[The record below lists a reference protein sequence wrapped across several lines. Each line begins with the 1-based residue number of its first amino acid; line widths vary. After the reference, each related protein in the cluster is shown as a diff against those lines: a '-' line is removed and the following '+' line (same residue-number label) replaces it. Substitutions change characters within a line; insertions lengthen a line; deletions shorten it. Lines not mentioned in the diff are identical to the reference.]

1 MDTQML
7 TTNKGGEL
15 ISFKINGEE
24 KIHQGESCID
34 ENGKVY
40 WKRHSPVLFPIVG
53 KLKKNKT
60 LIGGRT
66 YELPQHGFARDLEF
80 EPITKLDN
88 FHSYV
93 LRSNKYTLA
102 KYPYEFELYNTY
114 RAEGNKLTT
123 IYKVVN
129 TGLINLPFGIGGHP
143 AFKIDQEELKKGHY
157 YLEFDQEEDKIHF
170 LYLIDGLIGTEYAK
184 NPMENKKI
192 IPIGPHTFDN
202 DALIM
207 KGITSNKISLK
218 KRITEDTVLTMDFTD
233 FPYLAIWSKPNAP
246 FICIE
251 PWFSTADTVKG
262 SGVFTQKRDLI
273 SLKPKD
279 SFECKYTVTFQLAVG
294 SGTTVRIVDAI
305 EQSEIVNLILVS
317 VWGRSLKVTKMSV

>member
-1 MDTQML
+1 MYTQML
-7 TTNKGGEL
+7 TSAKGGEL
-15 ISFKINGEE
+15 ISFKVNGEE
-24 KIHQGESCID
+24 KIHQGENVVD

-66 YELPQHGFARDLEF
+66 YELMQHGFARDLEF
-80 EPITKLDN
+80 EPITKLNN

-93 LRSNKYTLA
+93 LRSNKYTLLR
-102 KYPYEFELYNTY
+102 YPYEFELYNTY
-114 RAEGNKLTT
+114 RTEENKLTT

-143 AFKIDQEELKKGHY
+143 AFKIDAEDLKNGNY
-157 YLEFDQEEDKIHF
+157 YLEFEKDEEKIHF
-170 LYLIDGLIGTEYAK
+170 LYLVDGLVGTDYAK
-184 NPMENKKI
+184 NRVVEKRY
-192 IPIGPHTFDN
+192 IPLDAHTFDD

-207 KGITSNKISLK
+207 KSITSNKISLINSATR
-218 KRITEDTVLTMDFTD
+218 KRLFTMDFTG

-251 PWFSTADTVKG
+251 PWYSTADNIKS
-262 SGVFTQKRDLI
+262 SGVFTQKPDII
-273 SLKPKD
+273 SLKPD
-279 SFECKYTVTFQLAVG
+279 ESFECKYTVEFF
-294 SGTTVRIVDAI
+294 
-305 EQSEIVNLILVS
+305 
-317 VWGRSLKVTKMSV
+317 

>member
-34 ENGKVY
+34 ENGKIY

-53 KLKKNKT
+53 KLKKNQT

-93 LRSNKYTLA
+93 LKSNKYTLA

-114 RAEGNKLTT
+114 RTEGNKLTT

-143 AFKIDQEELKKGHY
+143 AFKIDQEELKRGHY
-157 YLEFDQEEDKIHF
+157 YLEFEQEEEKIHF

-184 NPMENKKI
+184 NPMEDRRI
-192 IPIGPHTFDN
+192 IPLGPHAFDN

-207 KGITSNKISLK
+207 KGITSHKISLK
-218 KRITEDTVLTMDFTD
+218 KRITEETILTMDFTD

-251 PWFSTADTVKG
+251 PWFSTADTVKS
-262 SGVFTQKRDLI
+262 SGVFTQKQDII
-273 SLKPKD
+273 SLKPND
-279 SFECKYTVTFQLAVG
+279 SFECKYTVTF
-294 SGTTVRIVDAI
+294 S
-305 EQSEIVNLILVS
+305 VS
-317 VWGRSLKVTKMSV
+317 